1 MWWRLEK
8 GASWDDLKGAPAKA
22 RLRRLVTSGKAHG
35 AIAYDGGEPV
45 GWISYE
51 RRQDL
56 PRLDRAPSLAC
67 DDAEHVW
74 SIPCF
79 FIKAPYRGRGV
90 ATALL
95 RHALRALRTHGA
107 LIAEGYPVRPRN
119 SRMQIPPLFAF
130 TGTVSMFEKA
140 GFTAVGTKKT
150 GKQRV
155 RRRLRRP

>member
-1 MWWRLEK
+1 
-8 GASWDDLKGAPAKA
+8 
-22 RLRRLVTSGKAHG
+22 VTSGKAHG
-35 AIAYDGGEPV
+35 AIAYDDGTPV

-51 RRQDL
+51 RRQEL

-67 DDAEHVW
+67 DDAEQVW

-95 RHALRALRTHGA
+95 KHALRALRGRGA
-107 LIAEGYPVRPRN
+107 RVAEGYPVRPRA
-119 SRMQIPPLFAF
+119 SRTEIPPLFAF

-140 GFTAVGTKKT
+140 GFTAVGTKRT
-150 GKQRV
+150 GKQRF
-155 RRRLRRP
+155 RRTLRRAQPIRS